1 MHKEAGYSMIEIN
14 IKNLCKSIKGITIL
28 DNISM
33 NMSSGKIYGIK
44 GKNGSG
50 KTMLMR
56 AISGLIIPDS
66 GKIVINKKILHKDI
80 SFPDSIG
87 ILIETP
93 SFLPQYTGY
102 KNLKLLAGLSGTIS
116 ENDIDLALKRV
127 GLDPNDK
134 RAYKKYSLG
143 MKQKLG
149 IAYAIMGEPDIII
162 LDEPI
167 NALDE
172 ESVCNIKNVLLDI
185 RNNDKLIIIACH
197 DREELEYLSDIIFE
211 IKDGR
216 IIDRRD
222 TRSEY
227 I

>member
-1 MHKEAGYSMIEIN
+1 MIEIN

-134 RAYKKYSLG
+134 RTYKKYSLG

>member
-14 IKNLCKSIKGITIL
+14 IKSLCKSIKGITIL

-102 KNLKLLAGLSGTIS
+102 KNLKLLAGLSGTLS